1 MVSPGDFCRVAL
13 CIQLF
18 SGQPL
23 LRTPVKQER
32 KCFSSDLGTLPAI
45 LGAGYLSAHLSFAF
59 KSSTFRRLSGSLVML
74 YGVWTVA
81 PLVWMI

>member
-1 MVSPGDFCRVAL
+1 MLSHT
-13 CIQLF
+13 
-18 SGQPL
+18 
-23 LRTPVKQER
+23 LRTTTEPFVISR
-32 KCFSSDLGTLPAI
+32 SWPSAI

-59 KSSTFRRLSGSLVML
+59 KSATFRRLSGSLVML

>member
-1 MVSPGDFCRVAL
+1 MVLPGDFSRVAL

-32 KCFSSDLGTLPAI
+32 KCFSSDLGRYRQFWGQDI
-45 LGAGYLSAHLSFAF
+45 
-59 KSSTFRRLSGSLVML
+59 
-74 YGVWTVA
+74 
-81 PLVWMI
+81 

>member
-1 MVSPGDFCRVAL
+1 MF
-13 CIQLF
+13 LF
-18 SGQPL
+18 G
-23 LRTPVKQER
+23 
-32 KCFSSDLGTLPAI
+32 LGTLPAI

-59 KSSTFRRLSGSLVML
+59 KSATFRRLSGSLVML